1 MASKSSDNSQQ
12 DLDTYF
18 GVLSSIAGS
27 SASLVDGVASVS
39 YEAGLNNKFFDY
51 GKNKRN
57 NAIDVK
63 FHKDNLL
70 TIDVSINVYYGY
82 RIPVVICNLQEKI
95 KEDIEKSTYFKVKAI
110 NVTVV
115 GVVSRH

>member
-1 MASKSSDNSQQ
+1 MANNIDNTNQQ
-12 DLDTYF
+12 DISTYF

-27 SASLVDGVASVS
+27 SASQVEGVASVS
-39 YEAGLNNKFFDY
+39 FEAGLKSMFYDY

-63 FHKDNLL
+63 INKENMV
-70 TIDVSINVYYGY
+70 TIDISINVYYGHK
-82 RIPVVICNLQEKI
+82 IPYVICKLQEKI
-95 KEDIEKSTYFKVKAI
+95 KEDIENSTYFKVKAI

-115 GVVSRH
+115 GVVARH